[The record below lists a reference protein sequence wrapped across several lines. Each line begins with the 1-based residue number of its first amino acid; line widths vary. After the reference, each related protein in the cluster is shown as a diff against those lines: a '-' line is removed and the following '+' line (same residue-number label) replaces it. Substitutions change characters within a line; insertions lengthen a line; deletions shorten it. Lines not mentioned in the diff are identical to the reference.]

1 MLGTKHSTQN
11 KLCWILL
18 LELSDSRNSAVFLLL
33 LVWLSIRRFFLRY
46 CSSFSEK
53 PQILL
58 FYWYILVFLSALSPK
73 SNFRMLMLLRP
84 FPALG
89 NLFKSLLLF
98 MDIKYCQKNL
108 SCIACDGKKEASF
121 EKSGGLV
128 EMAVRSLWSDYLKML
143 SDILIWTRSLY
154 MFSSAFFVLVPI
166 KKLPVCLFPTV
177 YFLHPDRNKGND
189 PFSFPSLSLSPEYC
203 S

>member
-18 LELSDSRNSAVFLLL
+18 LELSDSQNSAVFLLL

-73 SNFRMLMLLRP
+73 SDFRMLMLLRP

-98 MDIKYCQKNL
+98 MDIKYCQK
-108 SCIACDGKKEASF
+108 
-121 EKSGGLV
+121 KSELYSLWW
-128 EMAVRSLWSDYLKML
+128 EERSLIWEIRRACWDGCKVTLKWL
-143 SDILIWTRSLY
+143 FENVWYPY
-154 MFSSAFFVLVPI
+154 MDTLFVHVQQ
-166 KKLPVCLFPTV
+166 C
-177 YFLHPDRNKGND
+177 FLCAG
-189 PFSFPSLSLSPEYC
+189 SY
-203 S
+203 